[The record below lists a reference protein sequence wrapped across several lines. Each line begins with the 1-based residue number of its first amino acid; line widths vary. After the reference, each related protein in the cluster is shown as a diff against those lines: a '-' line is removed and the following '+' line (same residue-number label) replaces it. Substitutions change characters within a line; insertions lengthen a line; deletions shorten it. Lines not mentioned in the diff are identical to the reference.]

1 MYCGNRLMLQ
11 VGIRSDTDQLK
22 TSRYSAFPIADPII
36 GAPLAMT
43 TTNHEVQLAQAVEEE
58 YS

>member
-1 MYCGNRLMLQ
+1 MLQ

-22 TSRYSAFPIADPII
+22 TSRYSEFPIADLII

-43 TTNHEVQLAQAVEEE
+43 TTNHEVHVAQAVEEE